1 MMNKD
6 MGALGNMTQDGVQQ
20 AGGVRNI
27 DLDTFMEMLT
37 NVRGMPRDSLTPE
50 LVGQAIKEIGIPDL
64 ERSLMSELGN
74 RMAGGFIE

>member
-1 MMNKD
+1 MMNKN
-6 MGALGNMTQDGVQQ
+6 MGALGNMPQEGVQQ

-37 NVRGMPRDSLTPE
+37 NVQGIPRDSMTPE
-50 LVGQAIKEIGIPDL
+50 LVGEAIKNIGMPDL

-74 RMAGGFIE
+74 RMAGGGIE